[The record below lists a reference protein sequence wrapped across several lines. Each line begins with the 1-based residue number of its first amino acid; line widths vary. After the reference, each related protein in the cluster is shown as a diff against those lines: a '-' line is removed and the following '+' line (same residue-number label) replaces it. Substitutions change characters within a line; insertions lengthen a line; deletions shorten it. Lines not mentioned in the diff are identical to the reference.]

1 MVVPGRS
8 AVAVAYPLAPT
19 MRKAQPAAALKRSR
33 LRPVLA
39 QRTRLVPESAELY
52 LEALPARS
60 VVEQRKR
67 AGLRAEWEPRL
78 RALRERF
85 VAAQL
90 LPAQAWAAQRAEAP
104 IRLYSPAW
112 KMLQGYWVGQRWS
125 PQTEAAQADRAA
137 REYRCRDRER
147 AAAAVGPGRSAD
159 CHGLPGSAR
168 ARRLPLGRWR
178 PHHRFRWASPDLD
191 SRHRCCLRRWR
202 SRRHQMRLCCRQ
214 ASLFPWLRE
223 RAGARSHRWSH
234 LRA

>member
-1 MVVPGRS
+1 MVLLGRS
-8 AVAVAYPLAPT
+8 AVALANPLAPT
-19 MRKAQPAAALKRSR
+19 MRKVQPAAALRRFR

-39 QRTRLVPESAELY
+39 HRTRLVPESAAPCLQAVPRCPVLQVRSVAAAGQRESP
-52 LEALPARS
+52 EAVPARS

-78 RALRERF
+78 RERV

-90 LPAQAWAAQRAEAP
+90 LPAPAWAAQRAEAP
-104 IRLYSPAW
+104 TRLYSPAW
-112 KMLQGYWVGQRWS
+112 KMLRGYWVGQRWS
-125 PQTEAAQADRAA
+125 PQMEAAQADRAA

-147 AAAAVGPGRSAD
+147 AAAAAGPGRTAG

-168 ARRLPLGRWR
+168 ARRLPPGRWR

-202 SRRHQMRLCCRQ
+202 SRRH
-214 ASLFPWLRE
+214 
-223 RAGARSHRWSH
+223 
-234 LRA
+234 